1 VREGDW
7 GRVDDTPTSN
17 SCIRHCPSVTVSD
30 VLHNV
35 LKGLM
40 RSTFARPGD
49 ADAPLSVKLS
59 SPSHRLA
66 ALVVSSSQLDSTLH
80 GRRPCGRARNLQTY
94 RPAQTVI
101 RYYELRSDPLY
112 ARPHNLQ
119 TTVCFTTDHSTKH
132 KFFRPYRFAGVRLT
146 FCVVRGA
153 FLLFLWSGVPW
164 PFMQALFQ
172 TL

>member
-1 VREGDW
+1 MREGDW

-112 ARPHNLQ
+112 ARIIYRLQ
-119 TTVCFTTDHSTKH
+119 YVSQPTKH